1 MKLEVEAISQDTV
14 KPSFPT
20 PPHLHHYQL
29 SFLDQLQPL
38 VFMPLVHF
46 YPKYSDTNLTNTEQS
61 DRIKKSLSDALTRFY
76 VLAGRVKDNLYV
88 DCNDEGVPYV
98 EAKANC
104 KLSEFLEDPIPG
116 ELNKFLPFELDE
128 VKELPAAVQVTFFN
142 CGGLVIGVLVS
153 HRIIDALSFILF
165 LNSWAAIARGHG
177 NIVTP
182 PMDSATLFPP
192 QELSGLNMNIGIT
205 KDNIVTKR
213 FVFDASAIGSIRE
226 KYSSDDKSIEYPRPT
241 RVEALSAFI
250 WSRFMASTQSK
261 PDPNKIYKIV
271 HALNLRTRADPPLS
285 FDYFGNITRF
295 AMSVPSRDT
304 EEGFY
309 GIIKPMREAIQ
320 KIDGDFVKMLQ
331 QGDVYLKYMKE
342 NLSNFVK
349 GELVTLSFTSLCRF
363 PLYEVDFGWGKPAW
377 VTSAKF
383 TFKNLITFIDAKSGD
398 GIEVWINLKAEDM
411 AKFETDNELLAF
423 VSPKN
428 FVLG

>member
-38 VFMPLVHF
+38 VLMPLVHF
-46 YPKYSDTNLTNTEQS
+46 YPKYSDTNLTNIEQ
-61 DRIKKSLSDALTRFY
+61 
-76 VLAGRVKDNLYV
+76 N
-88 DCNDEGVPYV
+88 CNDEGAHYV

-116 ELNKFLPFELDE
+116 ELNKFLPYELDE
-128 VKELPAAVQVTFFN
+128 VNELPAAVQVTFFN
-142 CGGLVIGVLVS
+142 CGGLVIGVLMS

-271 HALNLRTRADPPLS
+271 HALNLRTRTDPPLS

-304 EEGFY
+304 EESFH

-342 NLSNFVK
+342 NISNFVK
-349 GELVTLSFTSLCRF
+349 GELVTLSFT
-363 PLYEVDFGWGKPAW
+363 
-377 VTSAKF
+377 
-383 TFKNLITFIDAKSGD
+383 NLQ
-398 GIEVWINLKAEDM
+398 
-411 AKFETDNELLAF
+411 
-423 VSPKN
+423 VSSI
-428 FVLG
+428 